1 MPSTSQRREFANATI
16 ERAMISRPVVAGLT
30 IDLQKVP
37 ENFIADQIAT
47 PFQVDAEA
55 FDYPIFGNEGLEAGD
70 DDLRGLDAEFKEV
83 KIAESFASAEIDEHG
98 LKSRLDRRRIRAS
111 RRADQLSGAAGGA
124 SGENRLKARTS
135 AVLRMKVLRRREIIV
150 SNLVTSPANY
160 SGVANAVGSH
170 KFNNIN
176 LATDPDVREKVE
188 LMKLTI
194 MGDSGFEPNIG
205 LLGRKARVQLG
216 LNPVVIDA
224 MPADAPK
231 VPTIEFLATFFNFPK
246 LIMGT
251 ALSKRT
257 AKARALPIYDD
268 IFWMGYVDPTP
279 NSETLTFAR
288 NFWMPW
294 ENGLEA
300 DVNEIEIGNERF
312 VMMSYAQ
319 MYRPTIVG
327 RDCAAL
333 IYDTDQDGI

>member
-1 MPSTSQRREFANATI
+1 MPPTTQRREFANATI

-30 IDLQKVP
+30 IDLQKIP
-37 ENFIADQIAT
+37 ENFIGDQLAT

-83 KIAESFASAEIDEHG
+83 KIAESFGAAEIDEHG

-111 RRADQLSGAAGGA
+111 RRADQLSGAAGA
-124 SGENRLKARTS
+124 NSGENRLKARTS
-135 AVLRMKVLRRREIIV
+135 AVLRMKVLRRREIII
-150 SNLVTSPANY
+150 SNLATAPANY

-176 LATDPDVREKVE
+176 LATDVDIRAKVDA
-188 LMKLTI
+188 LKITI

-205 LLGRKARVQLG
+205 LLGRTARFQLG
-216 LNPVVIDA
+216 QNPAVIDA
-224 MPADAPK
+224 MPADASK
-231 VPTIEFLATFFNFPK
+231 VPSLEFLQEFFSFPK
-246 LIMGT
+246 LILGT

-257 AKARALPIYDD
+257 AKAKALPIYDD
-268 IFWMGYVDPTP
+268 VFWMGYVDPTP
-279 NSETLTFAR
+279 NSETLTWAR
-288 NFWMPW
+288 TFWMPW

-327 RDCAAL
+327 KDCAGL
-333 IYDTDQDGI
+333 IYDTDQNGI